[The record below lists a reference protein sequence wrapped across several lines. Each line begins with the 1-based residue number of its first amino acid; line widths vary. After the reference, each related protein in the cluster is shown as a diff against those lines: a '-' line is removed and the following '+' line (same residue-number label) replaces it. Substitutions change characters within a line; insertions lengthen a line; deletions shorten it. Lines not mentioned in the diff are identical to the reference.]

1 MVMPT
6 TISTMPTLIM
16 IAMATISSRMISMTT
31 NMKTSMMTTTITT
44 TAATATIT
52 ATKVKAGFPDGH
64 KQMLPVR
71 IHAGRDFKIVGEQI
85 ANMINCHR
93 GC

>member
-1 MVMPT
+1 
-6 TISTMPTLIM
+6 
-16 IAMATISSRMISMTT
+16 MISMTT

-93 GC
+93 GSQSLHRRCPRPE